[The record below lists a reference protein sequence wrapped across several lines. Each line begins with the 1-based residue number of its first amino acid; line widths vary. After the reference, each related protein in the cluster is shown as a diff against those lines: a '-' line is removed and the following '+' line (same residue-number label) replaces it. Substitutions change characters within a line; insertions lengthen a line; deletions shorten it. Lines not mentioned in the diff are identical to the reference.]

1 MPTAKPPIKRRKPDG
16 RRREAILKVLITE
29 EELAQMKEAARRRGL
44 GTSTWMRLMALD
56 ALQSK

>member
-1 MPTAKPPIKRRKPDG
+1 MPTTKRSLQRRKPDSG
-16 RRREAILKVLITE
+16 RRETILKVLITKD
-29 EELAQMKEAARRRGL
+29 ELTKMREAARRRGL